1 MPDVSTTHDDLTCA
15 EAVELVTAY
24 LEGALDPAAHARFDD
39 HLADCPGCTIYL
51 EQMRE
56 TIATTG
62 RLAEADVPDELRERL
77 RQAFRGWQSGA

>member
-1 MPDVSTTHDDLTCA
+1 VSATHDDLACA

-24 LEGALDPAAHARFDD
+24 LEGALDPAARARIDE

-51 EQMRE
+51 EQMRQ

-62 RLAEADVPDELRERL
+62 RLAESDVPEPFRERL
-77 RQAFRGWQSGA
+77 RDAFRGWQSGT